1 MISCLSY
8 TRLFQTDVK
17 LTNSQEYQV
26 EYTIQ
31 QINNGVNVFLLLQ
44 FKDVPKFFLFGPESK
59 TGEFDQHSFEI
70 NNIDS
75 RWTSMLSLL
84 LALTH

>member
-1 MISCLSY
+1 MISCLSN

-31 QINNGVNVFLLLQ
+31 QINNRVNVFLLLQ
-44 FKDVPKFFLFGPESK
+44 SKDVPKFLLFGPESK
-59 TGEFDQHSFEI
+59 TGKFDANQ
-70 NNIDS
+70 
-75 RWTSMLSLL
+75 
-84 LALTH
+84 LTVFHMTRNSGRL